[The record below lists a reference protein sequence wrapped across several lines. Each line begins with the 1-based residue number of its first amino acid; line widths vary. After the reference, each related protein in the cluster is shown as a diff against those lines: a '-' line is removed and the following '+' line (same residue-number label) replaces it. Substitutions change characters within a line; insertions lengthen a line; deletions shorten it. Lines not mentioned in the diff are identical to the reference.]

1 MSRAAKAL
9 WAPGLLT
16 VFLSV
21 VSYRELSRGLGWEVM
36 LNLGPLMVYVR
47 FSYLLSLPFIGALG
61 AFLSSHGGG
70 LRRDRLLAALFPA
83 LWQLAY
89 VVTHVVQF
97 AMGGLSIP
105 WNGSVSMAV
114 GSALIPGVALFVGAL
129 PFVRTGRPHPNTHA
143 AGRRET

>member
-1 MSRAAKAL
+1 MSRAAKAV

-21 VSYRELSRGLGWEVM
+21 VSYRELPRGPGWEGM
-36 LNLGPLMVYVR
+36 PNFGPLMVLVSFPYV
-47 FSYLLSLPFIGALG
+47 LSLPFIGALG
-61 AFLSSHGGG
+61 AFLSSRGGG

-83 LWQLAY
+83 LWHLTY
-89 VVTHVVQF
+89 VVMHLVHF

-105 WNGSVSMAV
+105 WNGFISMAI

-129 PFVRTGRPHPNTHA
+129 PFLKLRGRPP
-143 AGRRET
+143 GEPKS